1 MGPVGVQGPPG
12 RPGSEGLRGIPGAAG
27 EQGLLGAPGQAGPP
41 GPTGPPG
48 LPGLKGDP
56 GYKGDKGHA
65 GLIGLIG
72 PPGEMG
78 EKGDQGLPG
87 NQGAPGT
94 KGDPGLA
101 GPIGP
106 PGPPGSP
113 GLAGPLGQKGSKG
126 SPGALGPRGDTG
138 PPGPPGPP
146 GRPAELREPLP
157 VEGGPKRRREA
168 EGEQGDQAGPPHSV
182 PEGLEEV
189 FASLSSLRTEV
200 EQLRRPL
207 GTPESPARVCKEL
220 QLCHPHFPDGE
231 YWIDPNQGCARDA
244 FKVFCNFTAG
254 GETCLFPDKR
264 FQSVRPAAWS
274 KEKPGSW
281 YSSFRR
287 GKKFSYVDADGNPL
301 SVTQVTF
308 LRLLSASA
316 RQHFTLSCQDSAAW
330 FHAGAASYALALRFR
345 GADGQELGHSRPAA
359 PVHALHDGCQLRQ
372 GQARTVLE
380 VRSSRPEQLPLADVA
395 VPDFGATNQKFGFEL
410 GPVCFTG

>member
-12 RPGSEGLRGIPGAAG
+12 RPGSEGLRGIPGPAG

-41 GPTGPPG
+41 GPMGPTG

-72 PPGEMG
+72 PQESWGRRATRG
-78 EKGDQGLPG
+78 CLATKGPQGP
-87 NQGAPGT
+87 
-94 KGDPGLA
+94 KGDPGLT

-146 GRPAELREPLP
+146 GHP
-157 VEGGPKRRREA
+157 A
-168 EGEQGDQAGPPHSV
+168 EGEPQPLGGGQRRRRAAEEDEG
-182 PEGLEEV
+182 GLEEV
-189 FASLSSLRTEV
+189 FASLSSLRTEI

-207 GTPESPARVCKEL
+207 GTPESPAHICKEL
-220 QLCHPHFPDGE
+220 HLCHPHFPDGE

-244 FKVFCNFTAG
+244 IKVFCNFTAG
-254 GETCLFPDKR
+254 GETCLFPDEK
-264 FQSVRPAAWS
+264 FKSVRLAAWS
-274 KEKPGSW
+274 KETPGSW
-281 YSSFRR
+281 YSTFRR
-287 GKKFSYVDADGNPL
+287 GRKFSYVDTAGTPL
-301 SVTQVTF
+301 GVTQLTF
-308 LRLLSASA
+308 LRLLSAGA
-316 RQHFTLSCQDSAAW
+316 RQTFTLTCQHVAAW
-330 FHAGAASYALALRFR
+330 YHAGAASYAQALRLR
-345 GADGQELGHSRPAA
+345 GANGEELGHNHTAA
-359 PVHALHDGCQLRQ
+359 PVRALHDSCQLRQ

-380 VRSSRPEQLPLADVA
+380 VTTSRLEQLPLVDVA
-395 VPDFGATNQKFGFEL
+395 VPDFGAAHQKFGFEL
-410 GPVCFTG
+410 GPVCFVG